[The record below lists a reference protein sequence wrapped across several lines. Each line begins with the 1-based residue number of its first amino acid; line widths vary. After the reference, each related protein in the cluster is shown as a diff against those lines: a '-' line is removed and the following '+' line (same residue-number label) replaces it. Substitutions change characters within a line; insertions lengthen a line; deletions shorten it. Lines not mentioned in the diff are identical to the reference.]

1 MADQEKYV
9 EEITDQEDN
18 FSQWYNQVVRKAEL
32 ADYAPVRGCMII
44 RPYGYAIWENIQR
57 LIDDRF
63 KETGVVNAYFPLLIP
78 RSFIAREAEHIEG
91 FAPELA
97 WVTRGGGE
105 ELEEPLAVRP
115 TSETIIGHSYARW
128 VQSYRDLPILI
139 NLLNNVMR
147 WEKRTILFL
156 RTTEFLWQEG
166 HTAHRNIEEAEERTL
181 MMLEVYRAF
190 AEEDAAMPVIMGR
203 KSENEKFAGALR
215 TYAIEALMKDGK
227 ALQAGTSHNLG
238 NNFAKSFDI
247 QYLDADGQR
256 KYCATTSWGASTR
269 LIGGI
274 IMVHGDD
281 AGLILPPRLAPYQVG
296 VVPIW
301 RKDTEK
307 AAVSAVV
314 ERVQKMLK
322 GKVRVKVDLSENT
335 PGWKFNEWELRGLP
349 ARIEILGDC
358 MRVSQ
363 QLAKTLREVPHDSEG
378 GNQELLVRGGFV
390 RQLTSGIYSYLPPGN
405 RVIRKISQI
414 VREEMDHAGGQE
426 VSMPVLQPRDL
437 WDKQPASGP
446 TRAEAV
452 GDVLFKLQDRK
463 GRDMVLGATHEEVVT
478 TLISEFVRS
487 YRDLPQL
494 IYQVQTKFRDEAR
507 PRAGLLRVRE
517 FVMKDLYS
525 FDADAAGLD
534 VSYRRMADAYRA
546 IFTRC
551 GLRFIVIHADSGAI
565 GGKESQEFIAVT
577 EAGED
582 DAMVCDRCDYA
593 ANREKA
599 AFVRIELT
607 REPEADLEEVYTP
620 NRMSIADLVAFL
632 AIPVSKTMKSVCYA
646 AGGRL
651 VLAVVL

>member
-57 LIDDRF
+57 LMDDRF

-78 RSFIAREAEHIEG
+78 RSFIAKEAEHIEG

-139 NLLNNVMR
+139 NLWNNVMR

-281 AGLILPPRLAPYQVG
+281 AGLILPPRLAPYQVV

-307 AAVSAVV
+307 TAVIETV

-335 PGWKFNEWELRGLP
+335 PGWKFNEWELRGVPVRMEIGPRDVQNNSVVLVRRDNRVKEPVLLEALETRLP
-349 ARIEILGDC
+349 ALLEEVQKALFQRAAEFRANNTYYTDSYEEFKEIIAEK
-358 MRVSQ
+358 R
-363 QLAKTLREVPHDSEG
+363 
-378 GNQELLVRGGFV
+378 GFV
-390 RQLTSGIYSYLPPGN
+390 RVKWAEDSAAELAIKEETKATL
-405 RVIRKISQI
+405 RVIPFDQP
-414 VREEMDHAGGQE
+414 EGGVQG
-426 VSMPVLQPRDL
+426 
-437 WDKQPASGP
+437 KCFYTGKPA
-446 TRAEAV
+446 TCE
-452 GDVLFKLQDRK
+452 
-463 GRDMVLGATHEEVVT
+463 
-478 TLISEFVRS
+478 
-487 YRDLPQL
+487 
-494 IYQVQTKFRDEAR
+494 
-507 PRAGLLRVRE
+507 
-517 FVMKDLYS
+517 
-525 FDADAAGLD
+525 
-534 VSYRRMADAYRA
+534 A
-546 IFTRC
+546 IFAR
-551 GLRFIVIHADSGAI
+551 A
-565 GGKESQEFIAVT
+565 
-577 EAGED
+577 
-582 DAMVCDRCDYA
+582 Y
-593 ANREKA
+593 
-599 AFVRIELT
+599 
-607 REPEADLEEVYTP
+607 
-620 NRMSIADLVAFL
+620 
-632 AIPVSKTMKSVCYA
+632 
-646 AGGRL
+646 
-651 VLAVVL
+651 

>member
-44 RPYGYAIWENIQR
+44 RPYGYAIWENIQH
-57 LIDDRF
+57 LMDDRF

-139 NLLNNVMR
+139 NLWNNVMR

-281 AGLILPPRLAPYQVG
+281 AGLILPPRLAPYQVV

-307 AAVSAVV
+307 TAVIETV
-314 ERVQKMLK
+314 EHVQKMLK

-335 PGWKFNEWELRGLP
+335 PGWKFNEWELRGVPVRMEIGHRDVQNNSVVLVRRDNRVKEPVPLEALETRLP
-349 ARIEILGDC
+349 ALLEEVQKALFQRAAEFRANNTYYTDSYEEFKEIIAQK
-358 MRVSQ
+358 R
-363 QLAKTLREVPHDSEG
+363 
-378 GNQELLVRGGFV
+378 GFV
-390 RQLTSGIYSYLPPGN
+390 RVKWAEDSAAELAIKEETKATL
-405 RVIRKISQI
+405 RVIPFDQP
-414 VREEMDHAGGQE
+414 EGGVQG
-426 VSMPVLQPRDL
+426 
-437 WDKQPASGP
+437 KCFYTGKPA
-446 TRAEAV
+446 TCE
-452 GDVLFKLQDRK
+452 
-463 GRDMVLGATHEEVVT
+463 
-478 TLISEFVRS
+478 
-487 YRDLPQL
+487 
-494 IYQVQTKFRDEAR
+494 
-507 PRAGLLRVRE
+507 
-517 FVMKDLYS
+517 
-525 FDADAAGLD
+525 
-534 VSYRRMADAYRA
+534 A
-546 IFTRC
+546 IFAR
-551 GLRFIVIHADSGAI
+551 A
-565 GGKESQEFIAVT
+565 
-577 EAGED
+577 
-582 DAMVCDRCDYA
+582 Y
-593 ANREKA
+593 
-599 AFVRIELT
+599 
-607 REPEADLEEVYTP
+607 
-620 NRMSIADLVAFL
+620 
-632 AIPVSKTMKSVCYA
+632 
-646 AGGRL
+646 
-651 VLAVVL
+651 